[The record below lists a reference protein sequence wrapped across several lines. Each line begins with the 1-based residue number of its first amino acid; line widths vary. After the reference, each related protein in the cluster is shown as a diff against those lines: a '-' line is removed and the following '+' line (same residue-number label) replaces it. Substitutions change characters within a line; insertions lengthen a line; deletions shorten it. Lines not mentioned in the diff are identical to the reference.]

1 MARVCSIRIVEIM
14 NDIIAILVRVCVCLL
29 YSILNVYIMDSIFI
43 WSLGSDQR
51 RKGLTQINLSKK
63 RSKRK

>member
-14 NDIIAILVRVCVCLL
+14 NDIIAILVRICVCLL

>member
-14 NDIIAILVRVCVCLL
+14 NDIVAILVRVCVRLL
-29 YSILNVYIMDSIFI
+29 YSMLKVYIMDSIFI
-43 WSLGSDQR
+43 WSPRSDQK

-63 RSKRK
+63 RNKST

>member
-14 NDIIAILVRVCVCLL
+14 NDIIAILMCICVRLL
-29 YSILNVYIMDSIFI
+29 YSMLKVYIMDSIFI
-43 WSLGSDQR
+43 WSPGSDQR

-63 RSKRK
+63 RNKRT

>member
-14 NDIIAILVRVCVCLL
+14 NNIIAILVRVCVHLL
-29 YSILNVYIMDSIFI
+29 YSMLKVYIMDSIFI
-43 WSLGSDQR
+43 WSPGSDQR

-63 RSKRK
+63 RNKRT

>member
-14 NDIIAILVRVCVCLL
+14 NDIIAILVHVCVRLL

-43 WSLGSDQR
+43 GR
-51 RKGLTQINLSKK
+51 G
-63 RSKRK
+63 

>member
-14 NDIIAILVRVCVCLL
+14 NDIIAILVHVCVCLL

-63 RSKRK
+63 KSKRK

>member
-1 MARVCSIRIVEIM
+1 MARVCSIRIVEII
-14 NDIIAILVRVCVCLL
+14 NDIIAILVRVCVRLL

-43 WSLGSDQR
+43 WNLGSDQR

>member
-14 NDIIAILVRVCVCLL
+14 NDIIAILVRVCVRLL